1 LRAQPVLFSARMT
14 AAPPDLDVPCPLA
27 PAGEAG
33 AAATTAR
40 PPAVPGTLVAVR
52 RPFDA
57 IDPATW
63 DALAAASP
71 WATPFAR
78 WGVHRAWWDAYGA
91 NAHEQTLVV
100 VDPAAADPEAPV
112 AVVPLM
118 HRHEVEPDDAIL
130 RTRLR
135 GDQHLPQTAVAPTAK
150 AVFFGA
156 SYHVDYATILARPAD
171 LPAVAE
177 AVARALATPADATD
191 PDHPDPWDVV
201 DLRRLRCGDPAA
213 DALGAA
219 FGARTG
225 EGWTVVRER
234 EEVCPVVTFQP
245 GMDFEAYL
253 GTLDKKERHEVR
265 RKLRR
270 AEAAGEVRLERSAD
284 PVGDLDAFVDLHQKR
299 WGADGLFPP
308 TAGGEQSRTFFRRM
322 FELLGDD
329 GTFQLHFLTVGG
341 RRVAAGVWFED
352 ADAWYLYNAGVDPEA
367 RELSPGVL
375 FSGTAIQAA
384 IAAGR
389 RRFDYLRGDEP
400 YKYEWGAIDEPIQR
414 LLVVRTGA

>member
-1 LRAQPVLFSARMT
+1 MASPQ
-14 AAPPDLDVPCPLA
+14 DLDVPCPPA

-33 AAATTAR
+33 AAGTSVH
-40 PPAVPGTLVAVR
+40 PPAVPAAPGSLRAVR
-52 RPFDA
+52 RRFDTL
-57 IDPATW
+57 DPAAW
-63 DALAAASP
+63 DALAASTP

-78 WGVHRAWWDAYGA
+78 WAVHRAWWDAYGA
-91 NAHEQTLVV
+91 NAHEQTVVV
-100 VDPAAADPEAPV
+100 VDPAAPDPDAPV
-112 AVVPLM
+112 AIVPLM

-135 GDQHLPQTAVAPTAK
+135 PDSRLPATPVEPTAK

-156 SYHVDYATILARPAD
+156 TYHADYATVLARPAD
-171 LPAVAE
+171 LPAVA
-177 AVARALATPADATD
+177 AALVDALAGPGGAQD

-213 DALGAA
+213 DALAAA
-219 FGARTG
+219 FAARADD
-225 EGWTVVRER
+225 GWRIVRER
-234 EEVCPVVTFQP
+234 EEVSPVVTFEP
-245 GMDFEAYL
+245 GADFEDYL
-253 GTLDKKERHEVR
+253 GTLGKKERHEVR

-284 PVGDLDAFVDLHQKR
+284 PVADLDAFVDLHQRR
-299 WGADGLFPP
+299 WGDAGLFPA
-308 TAGGEQSRTFFRRM
+308 TQGGEQSRTWFRRL
-322 FELLGDD
+322 FELAGAD
-329 GTFQLHFLTVGG
+329 GTVQLHFLAVAG

-352 ADAWYLYNAGVDPEA
+352 ADAWYLYNAGVDPDA

-375 FSGTAIQAA
+375 LSAKAIEAA

-400 YKYEWGAIDEPIQR
+400 YKYEWGAVDEPIQR
-414 LLVVRTGA
+414 LLVVRTSD